1 MDIKQLTSTINTTE
15 SQLEQQINHLQQ
27 QLLQANE
34 EDTEKLNNDLKALE
48 QLQHKLAKSRELA
61 LRAHALQ
68 TNQSNKQLQQ
78 KRRLGIGLCIFSA
91 VGLIA
96 LMIIVLMK

>member
-34 EDTEKLNNDLKALE
+34 EDTEKLNNDLKTLE
-48 QLQHKLAKSRELA
+48 QLQYKLAKSRELA

-68 TNQSNKQLQQ
+68 TNQPSKQLQQ
-78 KRRLGIGLCIFSA
+78 KRLFGIGLCIFSA
-91 VGLIA
+91 AGLIA